1 PLDDEDRARRRG
13 IVIGPQGVD
22 GMSKL
27 SGWVTPQW
35 RATVEAIC
43 AELGAPGMCDPA
55 QKNTCTDGTLSAEQI
70 DGDKRSVEQRT
81 HDALLAAGAHRLG
94 LREPRQ
100 TQRPTGDHRHHHHPA
115 RPHRCRR
122 GGHHRRGHRAPHE

>member
-1 PLDDEDRARRRG
+1 MAGPSTETTPERPALPGVAAGLDDRHRRPLDDEDRARRRG

-43 AELGAPGMCDPA
+43 
-55 QKNTCTDGTLSAEQI
+55 
-70 DGDKRSVEQRT
+70 
-81 HDALLAAGAHRLG
+81 
-94 LREPRQ
+94 
-100 TQRPTGDHRHHHHPA
+100 
-115 RPHRCRR
+115 
-122 GGHHRRGHRAPHE
+122 